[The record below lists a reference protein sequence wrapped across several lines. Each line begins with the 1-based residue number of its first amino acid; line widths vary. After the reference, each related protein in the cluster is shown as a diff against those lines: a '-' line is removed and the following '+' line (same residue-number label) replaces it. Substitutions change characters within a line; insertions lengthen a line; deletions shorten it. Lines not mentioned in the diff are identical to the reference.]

1 MRKLETYFIPEINS
15 AFSQDDPP
23 SLHGRFW
30 NYSKLSPA
38 FDAEL
43 NTQEC
48 SGLCSGECAA
58 GSRSR

>member
-43 NTQEC
+43 NSIVTHAHRTPTQ
-48 SGLCSGECAA
+48 SAYN
-58 GSRSR
+58 

>member
-43 NTQEC
+43 NT
-48 SGLCSGECAA
+48 
-58 GSRSR
+58 